1 MQGKDSGQRLL
12 QPLPLLLLL
21 STHSALLENPIPVV
35 RQICHKSGTKD
46 QDDGKTKEEDSSH
59 VPDVHHRVLVIA
71 VKVWVLRRRKDH

>member
-12 QPLPLLLLL
+12 QPLSLLLLL
-21 STHSALLENPIPVV
+21 LTLLSWKTPIPVV
-35 RQICHKSGTKD
+35 GQICHKSGTKD

-71 VKVWVLRRRKDH
+71 VKVWVLRRRKDQ